1 MEDAKPM
8 QIARSLGQ
16 WARKNISAATDFDT
30 VPQSRE
36 AHTLAI
42 SGTVGLAAGAIAGTV
57 LGVKN
62 LERVDTLEATP
73 ISDPIFE
80 GYKYMRWEE
89 TSEHCSPID
98 PDYCWEST
106 DGYHHIYPPEYT
118 ERIVGEYELPTFSTP
133 KRAAPVAFGLAG
145 AMAGGVLGLVTGV
158 GINLL
163 RQQMNPDLPPAQ
175 IPRRK
180 DWDLTDSNLKITE
193 YTFLS
198 GAVGGAALGALIGN
212 KEMTDTAPAVRT
224 YTGPVTVKTEMGLV
238 PEKSFSVNYDN
249 RADAPATVSV
259 YRDLPQYGENGE
271 VLMELKTEEFQ
282 NARFGPWMGALYGG
296 MAGAVAGVATG
307 VAVSYARR
315 MMSYEE
321 SGLLEAVENGL
332 DEMDERTQ

>member
-1 MEDAKPM
+1 M

-42 SGTVGLAAGAIAGTV
+42 SGTVGLAAGAITGTV

-62 LERVDTLEATP
+62 LKRVDTLETTS

-80 GYKYMRWEE
+80 GYKYTRWEE

-106 DGYHHIYPPEYT
+106 DGYHHIYSPEYT

-133 KRAAPVAFGLAG
+133 KRAAPLVFGLAG
-145 AMAGGVLGLVTGV
+145 AAVGGMLGVVAGV
-158 GINLL
+158 GINVL
-163 RQQMNPDLPPAQ
+163 RKQMNPDLPPAQ
-175 IPRRK
+175 MPRQK
-180 DWDLTDSNLKITE
+180 SWDLMDGNMKIRE
-193 YTFLS
+193 YSFLT
-198 GAVGGAALGALIGN
+198 GAVGGAAIGAIVGK
-212 KEMTDTAPAVRT
+212 KEMTNTPPAIRT
-224 YTGPVTVKTEMGLV
+224 YTGPVTVETEMGLV
-238 PEKSFSVNYDN
+238 PEKSFSINFDT
-249 RADAPATVSV
+249 RADAPATVPV

-296 MAGAVAGVATG
+296 VTGAVAGIATG

-315 MMSYEE
+315 MMNYEGKQ
-321 SGLLEAVENGL
+321 SH
-332 DEMDERTQ
+332 